1 MKGEGGVCRGC
12 VVGVVVRVGSAVLL
26 EGDAFDMVG
35 EGANV
40 TVFCELG
47 LCVVWWLARSSIG
60 SRCDFLVIV
69 SIVACG
75 IKSLGRVRQ
84 VGWFRRAKFVGSSE
98 ALLTKEEPQF

>member
-1 MKGEGGVCRGC
+1 M
-12 VVGVVVRVGSAVLL
+12 VLL

-75 IKSLGRVRQ
+75 IKVLGEFVKWDGFDVQNLWGRVRHCSPKKNHIFNLRWICSF
-84 VGWFRRAKFVGSSE
+84 GAKVKFEWPVESD
-98 ALLTKEEPQF
+98 